1 MFGLF
6 KKFKDGFAKTVSAIA
21 AKTSGIFGGKKI
33 DAASLGELEEAL
45 YTADFGVETTNE
57 ILAEI
62 KQAYGKDKDLQ
73 GRQAAEIGA
82 TVLQRVLA
90 GAEGNLDVGGV
101 PSPRM
106 ESNAGAGSSVPL
118 ASPRGEGTPPT
129 KNPTVIAMIGVNG
142 SGKTTTT
149 AKLGWKLKQEGR
161 TVTLAACDTFRAA
174 AVEQL
179 KSWATR
185 LDLEIVASHTGADSA
200 SVAFDAWQAA
210 KARGRDFL
218 IVDTAGRLHTK
229 SNLMEELAKIR
240 RVLQKNDPTAPQ
252 HRWLVV
258 DGSLGSNSIEQARVF
273 HQSFGLTGLVVTKLD
288 GTSRGG
294 ALVGIYRQ
302 LKIPIYFLGLG
313 EQPEDLQ
320 PFSVE
325 NYSKAVFGLE

>member
-1 MFGLF
+1 MFSLF
-6 KKFKDGFAKTVSAIA
+6 KKFKEGLTKTFSAIA
-21 AKTSGIFGGKKI
+21 AKTHGLFGGRKI
-33 DAASLGELEEAL
+33 DTASLDELEEAL
-45 YTADFGVETTNE
+45 YTADFGVDTTTE
-57 ILAEI
+57 ILEEI
-62 KQAYGKDKDLQ
+62 KMAYRKDATLQ

-82 TVLQRVLA
+82 AVLRRV
-90 GAEGNLDVGGV
+90 
-101 PSPRM
+101 M
-106 ESNAGAGSSVPL
+106 AGSEGKLVLENASGGRVP
-118 ASPRGEGTPPT
+118 PF
-129 KNPTVIAMIGVNG
+129 NPQVIAMIGVNG

-149 AKLGWKLKQEGR
+149 AKLAYKLKADGQ
-161 TVTLAACDTFRAA
+161 TVMLAACDTFRAA

-200 SVAFDAWQAA
+200 AVAFDAWQAA
-210 KARGRDFL
+210 KARQRDWL

-240 RVLQKNDPTAPQ
+240 RVLQKHDPVAPQ

-258 DGSLGSNSIEQARVF
+258 DGTLGSNSIEQAKVF

-294 ALVGIYRQ
+294 AIVGIYRQ
-302 LKIPIYFLGLG
+302 LKIPIYFIGLG
-313 EQPEDLQ
+313 EQPDDLQ

-325 NYSKAVFGLE
+325 NYARAVFGLEAV

>member
-1 MFGLF
+1 MYGLYN
-6 KKFKDGFAKTVSAIA
+6 KFKDGFAKTVSIIA
-21 AKTSGIFGGKKI
+21 SKTRGLFGGRKI
-33 DAASLGELEEAL
+33 DAASLDELEEAL

-57 ILAEI
+57 ILGEI
-62 KQAYGKDKDLQ
+62 KQAYGSDNDLQ
-73 GRQAAEIGA
+73 GRRAAEIGA
-82 TVLQRVLA
+82 AVLQRVLA
-90 GAEGNLDVGGV
+90 GSEGVLEAGDGSAVNSSSS
-101 PSPRM
+101 SP
-106 ESNAGAGSSVPL
+106 AGA
-118 ASPRGEGTPPT
+118 
-129 KNPTVIAMIGVNG
+129 PTVIVMIGVNG
-142 SGKTTTT
+142 SGKTTTA
-149 AKLGWKLKQEGR
+149 AKVAWRLKEEGK

-174 AVEQL
+174 AIEQL

-185 LDLEIVASHTGADSA
+185 LELDIVASHTGADA
-200 SVAFDAWQAA
+200 AAVAFDAWQAA
-210 KARGRDFL
+210 KSRGRDFL

-313 EQPEDLQ
+313 EQAEDLQ

-325 NYSKAVFGLE
+325 NYAKAVFGLD